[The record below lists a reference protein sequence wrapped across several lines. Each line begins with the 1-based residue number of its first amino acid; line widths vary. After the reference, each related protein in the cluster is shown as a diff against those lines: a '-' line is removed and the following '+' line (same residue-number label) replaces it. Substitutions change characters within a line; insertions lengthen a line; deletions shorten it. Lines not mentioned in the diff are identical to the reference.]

1 MSEMILDQVLD
12 SYLQRVTVKAGNGL
26 TRSMN
31 LQLRSYPAIPEI
43 IRRTVAWLL
52 RAEQTFQFSGVA
64 IRTMHLYWDLVKAHD
79 DWGIDV
85 PVMRRPNSV
94 EVLIAIDE
102 LKEGDLENTTVWDHP
117 AFAGPVAFERKALLP
132 YHQFMAAMAI
142 GRRIGLFG
150 GYGKVVLDPS
160 VRRAFQNALATVA
173 AS

>member
-1 MSEMILDQVLD
+1 MNEMILGQILE
-12 SYLQRVTVKAGNGL
+12 SYLRRVTVRVGNGL

-43 IRRTVAWLL
+43 IRRTVAWLV

-85 PVMRRPNSV
+85 PVIRRPNSM

-102 LKEGDLENTTVWDHP
+102 LEEGELEDTTVWDHP
-117 AFAGPVAFERKALLP
+117 AFGGPVSFERKPLLP
-132 YHQFMAAMAI
+132 YHQFVAAMAI

-150 GYGKVVLDPS
+150 GFGKIVLDPV
-160 VRRAFQNALATVA
+160 VRRAAQNAVAVLA
-173 AS
+173 S